1 MPTLP
6 NLTVNSFAIPPSPLW
21 YWYYY
26 FQKQKALFQRYNSS
40 RVDLYARTKDLWV
53 SSSCG
58 DSYEIQAYHMTIKAQ
73 CFDLWLTIHIML
85 CWGFR
90 PISTQKLN
98 QDHHQGWYFEC
109 KIRHQ
114 RPPCGT
120 QINQDFIICMCL
132 WNFSNPIRVHTWTIP
147 ILQLSVPHWE
157 LKKNLYQEKVRS
169 LVIFCTYWN
178 NYLPR
183 SKSYLCH
190 VLISFPS
197 LYTMMV
203 YLPCQ
208 RWLRICRTHHALP

>member
-6 NLTVNSFAIPPSPLW
+6 NLTVNSFAMPPSPLFLSTAELQPLRKLRSQFSRDYVQTLVTEIDRPHDQEIKIRLW
-21 YWYYY
+21 YWYYC
-26 FQKQKALFQRYNSS
+26 FQKQKALFLRYNSS
-40 RVDLYARTKDLWV
+40 RVDLYARTKDLWI

-73 CFDLWLTIHIML
+73 CYDLWLTIHIIL
-85 CWGFR
+85 YWEFR

-120 QINQDFIICMCL
+120 QINQDFLICMCL

-147 ILQLSVPHWE
+147 IMQLSVPHWKF
-157 LKKNLYQEKVRS
+157 KKILYQEK
-169 LVIFCTYWN
+169 
-178 NYLPR
+178 
-183 SKSYLCH
+183 
-190 VLISFPS
+190 
-197 LYTMMV
+197 
-203 YLPCQ
+203 